1 MCIWLVG
8 IGTVMSAFWILSANS
23 FMQHPVGVKYVE
35 NNVIG
40 TKAEMVDFFAIIKN
54 PYLWNQFPHVIT
66 MAITVGGFT
75 NRRYCSVGKWF
86 VNMKLQSLEKHLKYQ

>member
-75 NRRYCSVGKWF
+75 IAGIAAWKWF
-86 VNMKLQSLEKHLKYQ
+86 VSMKLQSLEKHLKYQ